1 MGTKTAMGSNFK
13 PEVVKEVFSKVNG
26 HSSIIKLAK
35 KMPVAFSGND
45 IFTFSLDGEAAIV
58 GEGAEA
64 RRHRDCGPRFRH
76 PRQGRVPA
84 PCFQ

>member
-45 IFTFSLDGEAAIV
+45 IFTFS
-58 GEGAEA
+58 